1 MTVDETVTVDEVEGR
16 RPRGRDECVRAIVQ
30 AASVLFADRGP
41 AAVSLREV
49 AAAAKVNLGLI
60 HRHVGSKHDLLVAV
74 LRSRPG
80 VGQLDVATY
89 EDAAELVADL
99 VGLRE
104 PRPLQL
110 LVIVRALL
118 DGYDLVELGVELPFL
133 RQGAD
138 LLAKRLDPEDA
149 VARAALAAAMVLGW
163 HTVGEAY
170 LRVLGGAQFTVE
182 DLVDSVRP
190 AIAAMLAAPAGRR
203 SDVPGGTG

>member
-1 MTVDETVTVDEVEGR
+1 MTVDEAVTADEVEGR
-16 RPRGRDECVRAIVQ
+16 RPHGRDECVRAMVQ

-133 RQGAD
+133 RRGAD
-138 LLAKRLDPEDA
+138 LLAERLDPEDA

-163 HTVGEAY
+163 HTAGEAY
-170 LRVLGGAQFTVE
+170 LRVLGGTRVTVA

-190 AIAAMLAAPAGRR
+190 AIAAMLAAPAGTR
-203 SDVPGGTG
+203 SDVPRGKL